1 MDRMST
7 VTPAS
12 APLHIE
18 WQEAP
23 YPDEPG
29 RVTVRPRTGL
39 TSRRTWGELAYALAD
54 LAPAVFFFS
63 ALVTLLT
70 AGIGLT
76 IVYVGIGVIMAA
88 LLLARAGG
96 AIQVGL
102 ARSLLGMP
110 VLLPG
115 PFRRTGPGF
124 AGMLGAVLKDAA
136 AWRAVVYFM
145 VKIVLAPVT
154 FAVALALYA
163 WGFGAIT
170 YPAWRQY
177 LPAQLGADGAWH
189 HGTQLWTGDFIDTW
203 PTMVVFASIG
213 LVVLLAAP
221 HAVRALVSV
230 DRRLIDGLLA
240 RR

>member
-1 MDRMST
+1 MNVMST

-12 APLHIE
+12 APLHIDWPE
-18 WQEAP
+18 QP
-23 YPDEPG
+23 HPDRPG
-29 RVTVRPRTGL
+29 RVTLRPRTGL
-39 TSRRTWGELAYALAD
+39 TARRTWGELAYALVD
-54 LAPAVFFFS
+54 LGPAIFFFA

-76 IVYVGIGVIMAA
+76 VVYVGIGVIMAA
-88 LLLARAGG
+88 LLLARVGG

-110 VLLPG
+110 AALPG

-136 AWRAVVYFM
+136 AWRTVAYFM

-154 FAVALALYA
+154 FTVALALYA

-170 YPAWRQY
+170 YPAWRGY
-177 LPAQLGADGAWH
+177 LPAQLGADGVWH
-189 HGTQLWTGDFIDTW
+189 HGTQLWNGYFVDTW
-203 PTMVVFASIG
+203 PAMAAFALIG
-213 LVVLLAAP
+213 VLVLLAAP
-221 HAVRALVSV
+221 RLVRALVSV
-230 DRRLIDGLLA
+230 DRRLIDCLLA